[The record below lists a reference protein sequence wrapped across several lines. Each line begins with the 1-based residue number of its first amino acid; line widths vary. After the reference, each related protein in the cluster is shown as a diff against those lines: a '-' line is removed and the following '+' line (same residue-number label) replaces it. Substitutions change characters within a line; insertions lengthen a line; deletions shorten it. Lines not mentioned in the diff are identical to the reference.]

1 MKLKLVCYL
10 KSGAVVSDE
19 VEFTDD
25 ATIEDVEDTRV
36 SVKNLVNNAINNEEI
51 GTFTIGFT
59 HVNIQ
64 EVSAYSLTIEGGE
77 CK

>member
-1 MKLKLVCYL
+1 MKLKLICYL

-19 VEFTDD
+19 VKFVED
-25 ATIEDVEDTRV
+25 ATIEDAEDARV
-36 SVKNLVNNAINNEEI
+36 SMKNFVNNAIKNELS
-51 GTFTIGFT
+51 GTFTVGYT

-64 EVSAYSLTIEGGE
+64 EVSAYSLTIEGCE